1 MAESMIGGELM
12 GTWQREAVGPATLAD
27 VMSDVD
33 EQVAAGD
40 TDRFRPLPLGFDP
53 LDDVLNG
60 GLRPGELMVVGGPF
74 GVGKTILALQIA
86 RNVAA
91 TSESDAALYICYEHD
106 RVHLMSRLLCL
117 ESTSITEVQDQ
128 LTLRKLADMAY
139 SSAGQMGLISRLKRS
154 RRYEKLLD
162 KVSGYAHR
170 LTLAKAS
177 GDQTGLEQIRQWAQ
191 LVSASGAQRILVVV
205 DYLQKIPVVLEHIP
219 PGMEHI
225 TYLANGLKEIAMMLE
240 VRILALAAAD
250 RRGLQASRMRF
261 YDLEGTAAIQ
271 YEADVGAVLN
281 SKYDIVS
288 REHMVYNPAQAQAM
302 RNWVVLSIE
311 KNRAGVNAVDMEFE
325 LDAAHFYLHPV
336 GQFVRERLIDN
347 KVILA

>member
-1 MAESMIGGELM
+1 MTESLIGGELM
-12 GTWQREAVGPATLAD
+12 GTWQRESVGAASLAD
-27 VMSDVD
+27 VMSEVD

-40 TDRFRPLPLGFDP
+40 TARFRPLPLGFEP

-91 TSESDAALYICYEHD
+91 ASETDAALYICYEHD

-117 ESTSITEVQDQ
+117 ESATMAEPQDQ
-128 LTLRKLADMAY
+128 LTLRKLAEMAY
-139 SSAGQMGLISRLKRS
+139 GAAGQMGLISRLRRS
-154 RRYEKLLD
+154 RRYEALLNH
-162 KVSGYAHR
+162 VGTYAHR

-177 GDQTGLEQIRQWAQ
+177 GDQTRLEQIRQWAQ
-191 LVSASGAQRILVVV
+191 LVAASGAQRVLVVV
-205 DYLQKIPVVLEHIP
+205 DYLQKIPVVAEHIP

-225 TYLANGLKEIAMMLE
+225 THLANGLKEIAMSLE
-240 VRILALAAAD
+240 LRILALAAAD
-250 RRGLQASRMRF
+250 RQGLQASRMRF

-288 REHMVYNPAQAQAM
+288 REHMVYNPSQAQAM

-325 LDAAHFYLHPV
+325 LDASHFHLHPV
-336 GQFVRERLIDN
+336 GQFVRERLIDD
-347 KVILA
+347 KVVLA

>member
-1 MAESMIGGELM
+1 MGELIIGGELM
-12 GTWQREAVGPATLAD
+12 GTWQREAVGAATLAD

-40 TDRFRPLPLGFDP
+40 TTRFRPLALGFDP

-60 GLRPGELMVVGGPF
+60 GLRPGELMVLGGPF
-74 GVGKTILALQIA
+74 GVGKTILALQAA

-91 TSESDAALYICYEHD
+91 ASEASAALYICYEHD

-117 ESTSITEVQDQ
+117 ESATTVEPQDQ

-139 SSAGQMGLISRLKRS
+139 SSSGEIGLISRLKRS
-154 RRYEKLLD
+154 RRYEKLLA
-162 KVSGYAHR
+162 KVGAYAHR

-177 GDQTGLEQIRQWAQ
+177 GDQTRLDQIRQWVQ
-191 LVSASGAQRILVVV
+191 LVAASGAQRVLVVV
-205 DYLQKIPVVLEHIP
+205 DYLQKIPVVAEHIP
-219 PGMEHI
+219 RGMEHI

-250 RRGLQASRMRF
+250 RRGLQAARMRF
-261 YDLEGTAAIQ
+261 HDLEGTAAIQ

-325 LDAAHFYLHPV
+325 LDAAHFHLHPV
-336 GQFVRERLIDN
+336 GRFVRERLIDD
-347 KVILA
+347 KVVLA